1 MQTQTSSTLKVTLSQ
16 TKTMGA
22 LSLLGIAMLALLIFS
37 IPLTVLAQSPE
48 TKLASVEVKT
58 SRIPQYIELDARVEA
73 CQAATVAAQTSGRIL
88 TLYYDVNDL
97 VSVGSPLLEIT
108 SKAQSAEL
116 AGAEAE
122 LAKAMA
128 INQQAQ
134 AQYQRVSTLFPQ
146 GAISQGAMDEARAT
160 AKTSEQAIS
169 AAKANLIKAKQTLD
183 YTVVSAPFSGRVSE
197 RHVQQG
203 ETVSLGQALFS
214 GYDPTSLRLVT
225 HLPQRLYSRLIPDAK
240 GQFSTYLNQTNF
252 TFEQVTVMAFSE
264 PSSHSHQVR
273 ISLENQPQLMEQLV
287 PGQWLKVRFMDEYTE
302 SLLIPK
308 SALVKQGEFTGV
320 YRLQGADI
328 HLTQVRVTK
337 EYGEQLQV
345 VSGLISGDTIA
356 LDAQLAHAAM
366 NKPNHG
372 ASQSSVEGN

>member
-73 CQAATVAAQTSGRIL
+73 GQAATVAAQTSGRIL

-146 GAISQGAMDEARAT
+146 GAIAQGAMDEARAT

-252 TFEQVTVMAFSE
+252 TFEHVTVMAFSE

-302 SLLIPK
+302 GLLIPK

-356 LDAQLAHAAM
+356 LDAQLAHAALI
-366 NKPNHG
+366 KPNHG

>member
-1 MQTQTSSTLKVTLSQ
+1 MHTQTSSTLKVTLSQ
-16 TKTMGA
+16 TKTMSA
-22 LSLLGIAMLALLIFS
+22 MSLLGCAMLAIS
-37 IPLTVLAQSPE
+37 MVIISHTTLAQSSE

-73 CQAATVAAQTSGRIL
+73 GQAATVAAQTSGRIL

-240 GQFSTYLNQTNF
+240 GQFSTYFNQTNF

-264 PSSHSHQVR
+264 SSSHSHQVR

-302 SLLIPK
+302 GLLIPK

-320 YRLQGADI
+320 YRIQGVDI

-337 EYGEQLQV
+337 EYDEQLQV
-345 VSGLISGDTIA
+345 VSGLISGDNIA

-366 NKPNHG
+366 NKPNHET
-372 ASQSSVEGN
+372 SQSSVEGN